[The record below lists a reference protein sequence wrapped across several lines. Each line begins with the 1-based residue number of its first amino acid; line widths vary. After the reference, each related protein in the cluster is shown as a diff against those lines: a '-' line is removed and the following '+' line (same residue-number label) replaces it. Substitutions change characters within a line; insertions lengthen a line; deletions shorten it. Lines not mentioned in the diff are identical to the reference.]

1 MKMQIDLNAYQLFPL
16 VAARACPALAAHHH
30 PLVLPGPA
38 AAAVRWVAAAVFPS
52 LPSLLATFVVLLT
65 RNAHTHLHT
74 HTRWASKNKSK
85 KK

>member
-52 LPSLLATFVVLLT
+52 LPSFLATFVVLLNSK
-65 RNAHTHLHT
+65 RAHTPT